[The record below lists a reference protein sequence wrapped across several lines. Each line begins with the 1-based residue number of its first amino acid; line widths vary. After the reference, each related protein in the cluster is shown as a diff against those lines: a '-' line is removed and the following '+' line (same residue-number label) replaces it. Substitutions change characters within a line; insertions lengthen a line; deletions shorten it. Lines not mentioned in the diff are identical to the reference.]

1 MIDRNYGDLAR
12 DRREHAIRLLDTLK
26 AEAVDVRG
34 RPVDVEEAAPRPTRQ
49 QKLPLSRQ
57 YPRAL

>member
-12 DRREHAIRLLDTLK
+12 DRREHAIRLLDTLN

-34 RPVDVEEAAPRPTRQ
+34 RPVDVEKAAPRPTRQ
-49 QKLPLSRQ
+49 QKLALSRQ
-57 YPRAL
+57 

>member
-34 RPVDVEEAAPRPTRQ
+34 RPVDVEKAAPRPTRQ
-49 QKLPLSRQ
+49 RKLALSRQ
-57 YPRAL
+57 